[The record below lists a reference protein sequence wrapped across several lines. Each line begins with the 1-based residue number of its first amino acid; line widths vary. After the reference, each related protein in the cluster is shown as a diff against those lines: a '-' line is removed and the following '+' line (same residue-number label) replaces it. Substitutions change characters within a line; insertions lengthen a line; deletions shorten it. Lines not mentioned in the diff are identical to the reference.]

1 MPKAAAT
8 PAIDD
13 TLIALADPMRRG
25 IVELLKVQP
34 RRAGEIATLLDA
46 SPPLVSKH
54 LKVLR
59 GSALVEED
67 RTGDDARVRVYR
79 LRPQRLEEL
88 RDWLS
93 DVGAF
98 WNDQLASF
106 KAAADAAAGKAPD
119 GPSDSP
125 RKARRTRRPS
135 SPRK

>member
-1 MPKAAAT
+1 MPKTAAT
-8 PAIDD
+8 PAIDA
-13 TLIALADPMRRG
+13 TLLALADPVRRG

-46 SPPLVSKH
+46 NPPLVSKH

-88 RDWLS
+88 RDWLG

-106 KAAADAAAGKAPD
+106 KAAADAAARKS
-119 GPSDSP
+119 SDDP
-125 RKARRTRRPS
+125 PKARRTRRPS
-135 SPRK
+135 RPRK